1 MTTMTRSALVLA
13 FLLALGTAIAGS
25 AISTLPADDH
35 EVLVLRTSQEMQ
47 QRDDWVV
54 PYFNGEPRLNKPPMN
69 YWLTGLTAALAGQ
82 PTSVAPWHGRL
93 PSLIAGLG
101 VIIVMVALG
110 TRIYGLRAALYGV
123 GLFVT
128 SAGYFTY
135 THDARPEML
144 YTFFCTSGLACFI
157 LAASRK
163 TRPRTAWVYLMWLSY
178 ALAILTKGPQIPLM
192 FIMAAVVF
200 AVFVQGRGIRVL
212 QHVRPISGLVIVAA
226 LTLPWWMALEQ
237 RLAAEQ
243 VANSQLAG
251 NLLIPDLGNLLNGYY
266 FYRPLQLVL
275 PWLPLIPVVWIAAL
289 RVRDEYRET
298 SVFLA
303 LVIAV
308 AVVVLSF
315 GVQQRYFYMLPV
327 LPIMCLLAGR
337 GIDGLIARNGVGF
350 RCLVWLQGAL
360 IVGAVGWI
368 HWASDR
374 LQIFAA
380 VIAAAIAAGLIG
392 RGVSHARLSGTAV
405 ALAVLIGACFVEFA
419 DSDLFWSADR
429 RNKHALARTIAG
441 TVAPDAPLVT
451 LDLTPAVYVYATG
464 RSIPRRQSTFELDRD
479 MKRLTDPA
487 LYVITYTARSEALAR
502 RYNLEQIHTMP
513 EGADDRAALYR
524 ISICTRGR

>member
-1 MTTMTRSALVLA
+1 MTTQARISFVLMLIFGMA
-13 FLLALGTAIAGS
+13 VAGS

-69 YWLTGLTAALAGQ
+69 YWLTGLTAAIAGQ
-82 PTSVAPWHGRL
+82 AGSVAPWHGRL

-101 VIIVMVALG
+101 VIVVMVVLG
-110 TRIYGLRAALYGV
+110 TRVYGMRAALYGV

-144 YTFFCTSGLACFI
+144 YAFFCTVGLACSMVATSI
-157 LAASRK
+157 N
-163 TRPRTAWVYLMWLSY
+163 TRPRTALVYLMWLSY
-178 ALAILTKGPQIPLM
+178 ALAILTKGPQLPLM
-192 FIMAAVVF
+192 FILASVVF
-200 AVFVQGRGIRVL
+200 IVFVQGRGIRAL
-212 QHVRPISGLVIVAA
+212 QHLQPISGLVIVAA
-226 LTLPWWMALEQ
+226 LTLPWWLALEQ
-237 RLAAEQ
+237 RLAAAQ

-251 NLLIPDLGNLLNGYY
+251 SLLVPDLSNLLNGYY
-266 FYRPLQLVL
+266 LYRPLQLLL
-275 PWLPLIPVVWIAAL
+275 PWLPLIPVAWVAAL

-303 LVIAV
+303 LTIAV
-308 AVVVLSF
+308 TVAILSF

-337 GIDGLIARNGVGF
+337 GIDRLVADNGVGF
-350 RCLVWLQGAL
+350 RLIIGLQGAI
-360 IVGAVGWI
+360 IVGAVSWI
-368 HWASDR
+368 HWANDR
-374 LQIFAA
+374 LQFFAA

-392 RGVSHARLSGTAV
+392 RTMTPLRFSGTAV
-405 ALAVLIGACFVEFA
+405 ALAVLIGANFVEFA

-429 RNKHALARTIAG
+429 RNKHALAQSIAA
-441 TVAPDAPLVT
+441 TVVPDASLVT
-451 LDLTPAVYVYATG
+451 LNLTPAVYVYATG
-464 RSIPRRQSTFELDRD
+464 RSIPRRQSTAELDRD
-479 MKRLTDPA
+479 MERLPDPA
-487 LYVITYTARSEALAR
+487 LYVITYTARGEALAR
-502 RYNLEQIHTMP
+502 RYNVEQIHAMP